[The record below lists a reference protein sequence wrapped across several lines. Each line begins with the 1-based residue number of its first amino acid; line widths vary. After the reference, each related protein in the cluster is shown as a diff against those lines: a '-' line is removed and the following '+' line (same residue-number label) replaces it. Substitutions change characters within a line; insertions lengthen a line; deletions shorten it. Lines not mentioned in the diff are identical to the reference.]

1 MEGVKQVCKGFIT
14 ELDGTKSEQQ
24 ILEEIARVLKL
35 KQTKAP
41 RRPQRIILMGPPG
54 SNTEVQAQKIAEKYK
69 LVYVQVLQM
78 FKDAIR
84 REGDTVLAQDLATR
98 LQNNEPR
105 KLN

>member
-1 MEGVKQVCKGFIT
+1 MCKGFIT

-24 ILEEIARVLKL
+24 ILEVIARVLKL

-105 KLN
+105 KFN